1 MNFLR
6 LCFPLLLIILA
17 GCATSTPPQNI
28 VTTSS
33 GRHVAKDTS
42 RTVDLTNP
50 PADAWDRIRRGFAVP
65 NLNTELTQQWTDYY
79 AAHPESVRRMTE
91 RSSKYLFFIVD
102 EINRRGLPTE
112 LALLPFIES
121 AYNPSAL
128 SSAKASGLW
137 QFIPS
142 TGQHFNL
149 KQDWWRDER
158 RDPIVST
165 YAALDYLEKLFEMQ
179 GDWYLAL
186 ASYNWGEG
194 SVQRA
199 MAKNEAAGLA
209 TDYLS
214 LTMPEE
220 TRNYVPK
227 LQAIKNIIADPEKY
241 AMTLPEVGNTPY
253 FTTVQKNRDMDL
265 DIAAQLAEMSLDEFK
280 ALNPSYNRPLI
291 RGEHTPTLLLPT
303 EKLDVFNANLRAFKG
318 DLSTWKVYSS
328 RRGETYASIAKR
340 FGVSER
346 TLREANDVPLK
357 QKAASG
363 QSLLVP
369 NDSADSPAATGVQL
383 ASLSTPTDSLTKIDK
398 RKSATA
404 VRSPS
409 GSATRS
415 ASVKTNRARNH
426 KIRSGDTLFSL
437 AKQYNTTVDNLRS
450 LNNLKNNNLK
460 VGTQLRV
467 PGTAVRG

>member
-1 MNFLR
+1 
-6 LCFPLLLIILA
+6 
-17 GCATSTPPQNI
+17 
-28 VTTSS
+28 
-33 GRHVAKDTS
+33 
-42 RTVDLTNP
+42 
-50 PADAWDRIRRGFAVP
+50 
-65 NLNTELTQQWTDYY
+65 
-79 AAHPESVRRMTE
+79 MTE
-91 RSSKYLFFIVD
+91 RSRKYLFFIAD

-149 KQDWWRDER
+149 KQDWWRD
-158 RDPIVST
+158 PIVST

-194 SVQRA
+194 SVLRA
-199 MAKNEAAGLA
+199 IAKNDAAGLA

-241 AMTLPEVGNTPY
+241 AIILPEVGNTPY
-253 FTTVQKNRDMDL
+253 FTTVQKNRDINL
-265 DIAAQLAEMSLDEFK
+265 DIAAQLAKMSLDEFK

-303 EKLDVFNANLRAFKG
+303 EKLAVFDVNLRAFKG

-328 RRGETYASIAKR
+328 GRGETYASIAKR
-340 FGVSER
+340 FGVSEP
-346 TLREANDVPLK
+346 TLREANDVPVK
-357 QKAASG
+357 QKVASG

-369 NDSADSPAATGVQL
+369 NDSADSPATTGVQL
-383 ASLSTPTDSLTKIDK
+383 ASLSKPTDSLTKIDK

-409 GSATRS
+409 GPATHS

-467 PGTAVRG
+467 SGTAVRG